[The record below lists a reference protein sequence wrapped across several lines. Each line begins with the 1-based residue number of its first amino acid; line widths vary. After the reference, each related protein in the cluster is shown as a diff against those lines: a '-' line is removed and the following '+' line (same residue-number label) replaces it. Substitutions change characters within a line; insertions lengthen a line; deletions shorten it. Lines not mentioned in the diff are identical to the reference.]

1 MVIFQK
7 TLSTMDKLRQKKY
20 ANNTEKQEL
29 LMQLEVE
36 NPTHKQVLW
45 MLHEPDSIL
54 RAFAYRCILKE
65 KNRGMLFTLI
75 QELEKATGKT
85 TQILYELIALLNIE
99 DILPFLQKKISSPIV
114 EDRKLAINIIQCFPR
129 VGVVLNLVQ
138 EALQDPCEEI
148 RYIALGKI
156 VTYIHRDEIFL
167 QVLSMIH
174 DPSPRIRLK
183 TVQEL
188 AKTNSPELAE
198 HFFSRLPEETIEIQN
213 VIMESLTRLAQS
225 GEPKVYKYLISEL
238 ASVHEISRKHAAQ
251 LLTQIPEKKEV
262 LRQFLTYTRGIATW
276 LRDRAFET
284 MQPIASN
291 ISNEVIE
298 LLQEDDDI
306 LLKIDTMFLGAYL
319 NDLRIIPYITEIIE
333 NDYDWW
339 VKISAIEIVGKMKV
353 KEMLPILEHH
363 QNNPELILSIIS
375 VYGEIQD
382 PDNIPFLLECL
393 QSTSKS
399 IGLETV
405 RALGKY
411 SHPKVSQVLQN
422 LAQYHENWIL
432 QDEAQK
438 ILKEQGQI
446 VPLTDRPLQYELN
459 SEESFLELQELQ
471 KTMEFEK
478 QKKEE
483 NIALSKLREKQEE
496 TENTIEIKELYEDNF
511 QDIDIYEK
519 QEVSVRKID
528 PIQLDIS
535 LGKPLQQEPIKTIPI
550 IPPKVQNFPSILRSI
565 PKSETS
571 NQE

>member
-1 MVIFQK
+1 
-7 TLSTMDKLRQKKY
+7 
-20 ANNTEKQEL
+20 
-29 LMQLEVE
+29 
-36 NPTHKQVLW
+36 
-45 MLHEPDSIL
+45 
-54 RAFAYRCILKE
+54 
-65 KNRGMLFTLI
+65 
-75 QELEKATGKT
+75 
-85 TQILYELIALLNIE
+85 
-99 DILPFLQKKISSPIV
+99 
-114 EDRKLAINIIQCFPR
+114 
-129 VGVVLNLVQ
+129 
-138 EALQDPCEEI
+138 
-148 RYIALGKI
+148 
-156 VTYIHRDEIFL
+156 
-167 QVLSMIH
+167 
-174 DPSPRIRLK
+174 
-183 TVQEL
+183 
-188 AKTNSPELAE
+188 
-198 HFFSRLPEETIEIQN
+198 TIEIQN

-333 NDYDWW
+333 NNYDWW

-483 NIALSKLREKQEE
+483 NIALLKLREKQEE